1 MGLVEGK
8 VIIVTGASS
17 GIGEKTAEVL
27 AAEGAKVVLAAR
39 RKEKLEDVANRI
51 IAAGGEAYTVSG
63 DVSVREDCDRIAEET
78 VKKYGRID
86 VLVNNAGIGDKQMA
100 ITRCSDEWWRQI
112 IAVNQDSV
120 FYMSRAAL
128 VYMEKQGEGSIV
140 NISSIGGVFANAQTG
155 NIVLMGINIAKGDF
169 ERVIHYVVPILAF
182 ALGILISEVI
192 KATLKKNTHMHWRQ
206 IIVLAEIIILIIC
219 GFIPSGKGNTFVNV
233 MVSFVCS
240 LQVESFRVINGN
252 TVATT
257 MCTGN
262 LRSGTELLFLGLSKK
277 DKSIA
282 IRSLTYYGINL
293 FFVIGAI
300 VGAVVTKYLDVKS
313 VFIASALLIIPFI
326 MMFKSSE
333 NVEYI

>member
-86 VLVNNAGIGDKQMA
+86 VLVNNAGIGDKQMS
-100 ITRCSDEWWRQI
+100 ITRCSDDWWRQI

-128 VYMEKQGEGSIV
+128 VYMENGVKAL
-140 NISSIGGVFANAQTG
+140 SSIFLPSAVYLQTQ
-155 NIVLMGINIAKGDF
+155 VL
-169 ERVIHYVVPILAF
+169 L
-182 ALGILISEVI
+182 
-192 KATLKKNTHMHWRQ
+192 
-206 IIVLAEIIILIIC
+206 
-219 GFIPSGKGNTFVNV
+219 
-233 MVSFVCS
+233 
-240 LQVESFRVINGN
+240 
-252 TVATT
+252 TVQQKQP
-257 MCTGN
+257 
-262 LRSGTELLFLGLSKK
+262 LWL
-277 DKSIA
+277 
-282 IRSLTYYGINL
+282 
-293 FFVIGAI
+293 
-300 VGAVVTKYLDVKS
+300 
-313 VFIASALLIIPFI
+313 
-326 MMFKSSE
+326 
-333 NVEYI
+333 

>member
-86 VLVNNAGIGDKQMA
+86 VLVNNAGIGDKQMS
-100 ITRCSDEWWRQI
+100 ITRCSDDWWRQI

-140 NISSIGGVFANAQTG
+140 NISSIGGVFANA
-155 NIVLMGINIAKGDF
+155 GIAYSAAKAAVVAMTKNVAGPTITPLLSSDEIATFDQEFMKTCN
-169 ERVIHYVVPILAF
+169 EHICRSVPKAEAVDQANAILYF
-182 ALGILISEVI
+182 ASD
-192 KATLKKNTHMHWRQ
+192 
-206 IIVLAEIIILIIC
+206 
-219 GFIPSGKGNTFVNV
+219 
-233 MVSFVCS
+233 
-240 LQVESFRVINGN
+240 
-252 TVATT
+252 
-257 MCTGN
+257 
-262 LRSGTELLFLGLSKK
+262 LSKAVTGQALVV
-277 DKSIA
+277 D
-282 IRSLTYYGINL
+282 YGCNL
-293 FFVIGAI
+293 
-300 VGAVVTKYLDVKS
+300 
-313 VFIASALLIIPFI
+313 
-326 MMFKSSE
+326 
-333 NVEYI
+333 

>member
-1 MGLVEGK
+1 MELNK
-8 VIIVTGASS
+8 
-17 GIGEKTAEVL
+17 KF
-27 AAEGAKVVLAAR
+27 
-39 RKEKLEDVANRI
+39 KEKQMSENFILGIMLALC
-51 IAAGGEAYTVSG
+51 GGFLDAYT
-63 DVSVREDCDRIAEET
+63 
-78 VKKYGRID
+78 Y
-86 VLVNNAGIGDKQMA
+86 
-100 ITRCSDEWWRQI
+100 ITR
-112 IAVNQDSV
+112 
-120 FYMSRAAL
+120 
-128 VYMEKQGEGSIV
+128 
-140 NISSIGGVFANAQTG
+140 GGVFANAQTG

-233 MVSFVCS
+233 MVSFECS

>member
-78 VKKYGRID
+78 V
-86 VLVNNAGIGDKQMA
+86 QMA

-140 NISSIGGVFANAQTG
+140 NISSIGGVFANA
-155 NIVLMGINIAKGDF
+155 GIAYSAAKAA
-169 ERVIHYVVPILAF
+169 VVAMTKNVAIQF
-182 ALGILISEVI
+182 A
-192 KATLKKNTHMHWRQ
+192 
-206 IIVLAEIIILIIC
+206 
-219 GFIPSGKGNTFVNV
+219 GKGIRCNAVCPGPTITPLLSSDEIATFDQEFMKTCNEHI
-233 MVSFVCS
+233 C
-240 LQVESFRVINGN
+240 
-252 TVATT
+252 
-257 MCTGN
+257 
-262 LRSGTELLFLGLSKK
+262 RSVPKAEAVDQANAILYFASDLSKAVTGQALVV
-277 DKSIA
+277 D
-282 IRSLTYYGINL
+282 YGCNL
-293 FFVIGAI
+293 
-300 VGAVVTKYLDVKS
+300 
-313 VFIASALLIIPFI
+313 
-326 MMFKSSE
+326 
-333 NVEYI
+333 

>member
-86 VLVNNAGIGDKQMA
+86 VLVNNAGIGDKQMS
-100 ITRCSDEWWRQI
+100 ITRCSDDWWRQI

-140 NISSIGGVFANAQTG
+140 NISSIGGVFANA
-155 NIVLMGINIAKGDF
+155 GIAYSAAKAAVVAMTKNVAIQLAPNGIRCNAVCPGPTPTPLNTPEKVAEF
-169 ERVIHYVVPILAF
+169 STWFAERCAQ
-182 ALGILISEVI
+182 
-192 KATLKKNTHMHWRQ
+192 HMD
-206 IIVLAEIIILIIC
+206 
-219 GFIPSGKGNTFVNV
+219 
-233 MVSFVCS
+233 MS
-240 LQVESFRVINGN
+240 LPESSVEDQAN
-252 TVATT
+252 
-257 MCTGN
+257 
-262 LRSGTELLFLGLSKK
+262 
-277 DKSIA
+277 A
-282 IRSLTYYGINL
+282 IL
-293 FFVIGAI
+293 FFAE
-300 VGAVVTKYLDVKS
+300 D
-313 VFIASALLIIPFI
+313 ASAAVTGQYLI
-326 MMFKSSE
+326 
-333 NVEYI
+333 VDHGTTL

>member
-86 VLVNNAGIGDKQMA
+86 VLVNNAGIGDKQMS
-100 ITRCSDEWWRQI
+100 ITRCSDDWWRQI

-128 VYMEKQGEGSIV
+128 VYMEKRGEGSIV
-140 NISSIGGVFANAQTG
+140 NISSIGGVFGKGIRCNAVCPGPTITPLLSSDEIATFDQEFMKTCNEHICRSVPKAEAVDQANA
-155 NIVLMGINIAKGDF
+155 
-169 ERVIHYVVPILAF
+169 ILYF
-182 ALGILISEVI
+182 ASD
-192 KATLKKNTHMHWRQ
+192 
-206 IIVLAEIIILIIC
+206 
-219 GFIPSGKGNTFVNV
+219 
-233 MVSFVCS
+233 
-240 LQVESFRVINGN
+240 
-252 TVATT
+252 
-257 MCTGN
+257 
-262 LRSGTELLFLGLSKK
+262 LSKAVTGQALVV
-277 DKSIA
+277 D
-282 IRSLTYYGINL
+282 YGCNL
-293 FFVIGAI
+293 
-300 VGAVVTKYLDVKS
+300 
-313 VFIASALLIIPFI
+313 
-326 MMFKSSE
+326 
-333 NVEYI
+333 